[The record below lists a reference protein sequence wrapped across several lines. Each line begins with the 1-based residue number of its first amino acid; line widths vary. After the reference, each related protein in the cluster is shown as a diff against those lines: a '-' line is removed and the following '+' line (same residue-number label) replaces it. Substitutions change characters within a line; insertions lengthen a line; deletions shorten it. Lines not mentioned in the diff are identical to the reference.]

1 MNNTIGIDI
10 SKDTLDA
17 HRLADGQHKQFLN
30 GKTGHAQLVK
40 WIGKQSDPL
49 IIFEATGAYHRQLE
63 RVLCTHIIPFVKV
76 NPKQARRFAQASGKL
91 AKTDRVDCE
100 MLAKMGAALQL
111 MPKPFTAENLYDLKE
126 LLFVIQ
132 SAYFRH
138 IHEDHECCNRSNAGN
153 AEQNIQ
159 PFAHVLIFAR
169 HVQHQRINFCNIVF
183 DLT

>member
-91 AKTDRVDCE
+91 AK
-100 MLAKMGAALQL
+100 Q
-111 MPKPFTAENLYDLKE
+111 
-126 LLFVIQ
+126 I
-132 SAYFRH
+132 
-138 IHEDHECCNRSNAGN
+138 
-153 AEQNIQ
+153 
-159 PFAHVLIFAR
+159 VLIAR
-169 HVQHQRINFCNIVF
+169 CWQRWELPCS
-183 DLT
+183 